1 MNQQAIEHAIR
12 TALQPEE
19 LQIRDRS
26 EAHEGHTGATSEGGH
41 FELRVVSS
49 QFTGLAPLARHRLVY
64 AAVEGIGE
72 SIHAFA
78 LQTLTPEEAEQR
90 RQQRPARRT
99 IPLSS

>member
-1 MNQQAIEHAIR
+1 
-12 TALQPEE
+12 
-19 LQIRDRS
+19 
-26 EAHEGHTGATSEGGH
+26 
-41 FELRVVSS
+41 
-49 QFTGLAPLARHRLVY
+49 LVY